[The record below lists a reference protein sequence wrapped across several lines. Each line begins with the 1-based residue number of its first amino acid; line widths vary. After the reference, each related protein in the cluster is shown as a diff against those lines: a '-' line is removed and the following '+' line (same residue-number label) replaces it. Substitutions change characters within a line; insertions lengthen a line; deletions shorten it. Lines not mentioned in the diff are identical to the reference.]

1 MTKTDGHYKGSARSI
16 PSFHITEFLR
26 SLKKHLVDVGG
37 HAQAAGF
44 TIEEKKLTSFTTTA
58 TKLAN
63 KLIKDKDLERIIIVD
78 IKIPVSKIN
87 LEIVKSLETLE
98 PFGIGNPR
106 PTFYSEGILTDA
118 KLFGKTNNHLKIFV
132 DSLEL
137 IAFNQGE
144 KFKQLSRGQ
153 KIKVVYSLE
162 IDRWNGREKLRGKIV
177 FM

>member
-1 MTKTDGHYKGSARSI
+1 MQTSEDWILNHDDFEDNSLERRGKPCLHRIYGPELAVNAGDALQVIMWKMLWDNNRVVGEKKAQKIAEEFYRPTIVLTKTDGHYKGSARSI

-87 LEIVKSLETLE
+87 L
-98 PFGIGNPR
+98 N
-106 PTFYSEGILTDA
+106 
-118 KLFGKTNNHLKIFV
+118 
-132 DSLEL
+132 
-137 IAFNQGE
+137 
-144 KFKQLSRGQ
+144 
-153 KIKVVYSLE
+153 
-162 IDRWNGREKLRGKIV
+162 
-177 FM
+177 